1 MKSRYVCF
9 GGKQDN
15 TETQLSDIKAPMVGG
30 GEKEDERSRVGEER
44 LANEA
49 VQPDPGGCS
58 SNSSNEEEAW
68 KTTVLLEEC
77 QQRGGEMMT
86 QRHNEPPFI

>member
-9 GGKQDN
+9 GGKQDK
-15 TETQLSDIKAPMVGG
+15 TKTQLSDIKAPVGG
-30 GEKEDERSRVGEER
+30 GEEDERSPVGEER

-49 VQPDPGGCS
+49 LQPDPGGCRS
-58 SNSSNEEEAW
+58 KSRNEEEAW

-77 QQRGGEMMT
+77 QQE
-86 QRHNEPPFI
+86 EK